1 MVKLKQIMTK
11 NPVKIDSKRT
21 IREAVNLMVE
31 KKLGS
36 VMVCKGNSGEIVGI
50 LEESDVV
57 RNVLAK
63 DLNPYVVKVED
74 VMSIPFVIDE
84 EKNDDEASDLMSQ
97 KKVRHLA
104 VSSHSRIVGIVSMQ
118 DLIKPVYSGKSFWT

>member
-11 NPVKIDSKRT
+11 NPVKIDSGKT
-21 IREAVNLMVE
+21 VREAVNLMVE

-36 VMVCKGNSGEIVGI
+36 VMVYQEKSGEIVGI
-50 LEESDVV
+50 LGESDVV

-63 DLNPYVVKVED
+63 DLNPYIVKVED

-97 KKVRHLA
+97 KKVKHLA

-118 DLIKPVYSGKSFWT
+118 DLIRPVYAGKSFWT

>member
-11 NPVKIDSKRT
+11 DPVRIEAGKT
-21 IREAVNLMVE
+21 IREAVTLMVE
-31 KKLGS
+31 RKLGS
-36 VMVCKGNSGEIVGI
+36 VMVYQEKNGEIIGI

-63 DLNPYVVKVED
+63 DLNPYVVKVEE

-84 EKNDDEASDLMSQ
+84 EKNDDEASELMSQ

-104 VSSHSRIVGIVSMQ
+104 VASHSKIVGIVSMQ
-118 DLIKPVYSGKSFWT
+118 DLIRPVYSGRSFWT